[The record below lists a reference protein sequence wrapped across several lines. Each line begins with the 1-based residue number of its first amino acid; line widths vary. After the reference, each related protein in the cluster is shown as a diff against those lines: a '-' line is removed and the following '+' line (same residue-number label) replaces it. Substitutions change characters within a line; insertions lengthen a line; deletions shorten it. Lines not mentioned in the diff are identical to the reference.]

1 MRSIEEL
8 ERLLEEENQKDAN
21 DRDFDLIESLV
32 AEIMEQSPDG
42 KLSPEEREREMGKI
56 KQAIKNEEKPK
67 KPKSFKALLV
77 AAIVTVLLLVAN
89 FTAMACGVDT
99 VAILKAFGDR
109 ITEMVV
115 GEKEEFMGVE
125 IIKNNE
131 SIKYDNI
138 EELLKEEK
146 LNILYPTK
154 LPSNV
159 VIKNIR
165 IVDATNA
172 DNTLN
177 SDFVRILFVTNT
189 GNIQIRINTNPN
201 TNKSFLTQAPIIEE
215 IGSFKC
221 YSIIGAIGEYQSQ
234 FIHNDY
240 VYTINAPTREDV
252 VLIIEG
258 LVESSEVVANP

>member
-8 ERLLEEENQKDAN
+8 ERLLEKENQKDAN

-32 AEIMEQSPDG
+32 AEIMEQSHDG
-42 KLSPEEREREMGKI
+42 KLSPEEREQEMGKI

-99 VAILKAFGDR
+99 VDILRAFGDK
-109 ITEMVV
+109 IIEMVV

-125 IIKNNE
+125 IIKMNK

-138 EELLKEEK
+138 EEFTENENYDIIFPSLWPEDVHLKE
-146 LNILYPTK
+146 
-154 LPSNV
+154 
-159 VIKNIR
+159 IR
-165 IVDATNA
+165 IQDSFNDDGSVNTEYTEVYFLTN
-172 DNTLN
+172 D
-177 SDFVRILFVTNT
+177 SVRMSITA
-189 GNIQIRINTNPN
+189 NPN
-201 TNKSFLTQAPIIEE
+201 VSKDFIYSHQKTEVINELT
-215 IGSFKC
+215 C
-221 YSIIGAIGEYQSQ
+221 YMVDDSEVKEYRAY
-234 FIHNDY
+234 FFYNDY
-240 VYTINAPTREDV
+240 IYKVNARTYDDV

-258 LVESSEVVANP
+258 LVESSEVVAE